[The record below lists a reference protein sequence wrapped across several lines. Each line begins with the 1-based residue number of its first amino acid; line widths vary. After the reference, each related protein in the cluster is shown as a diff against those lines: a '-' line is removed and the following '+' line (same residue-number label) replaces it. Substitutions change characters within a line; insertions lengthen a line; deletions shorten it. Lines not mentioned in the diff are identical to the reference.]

1 MTNSDYAVLFDLDGT
16 LVDSAPDFHRI
27 INQLLRQY
35 QATEV
40 DYSVIRQTASNG
52 SRAMIEAALGD
63 NNSALSVDL
72 ILPDFLKFYHEQ
84 PVMSGGLFEGLDA
97 LLHWLDEN
105 EISWGIVTNKPR
117 YLSEA
122 VLEQL
127 KLTDSCSV
135 LVCPEDIA
143 RAKPDP
149 EGLVFAAKQLGLTQS
164 HCLYLGDHVRDI
176 EAGRAAQMTTIA
188 CGFGY
193 LSPEDSHES
202 WQADFCVNTTTELN
216 TLVPQLL
223 KQYLR

>member
-1 MTNSDYAVLFDLDGT
+1 MKNLDCAVLFDLDGT

-27 INQLLRQY
+27 INLLLRQY

-40 DYSVIRQTASNG
+40 DYSIIRQTASMG
-52 SRAMIEAALGD
+52 GRAMIEAALSG
-63 NNSALSVDL
+63 NNTTLSVDEM
-72 ILPDFLKFYHEQ
+72 LPEFLKYYREN
-84 PVMSGGLFEGLDA
+84 PVMSGGLFEGMDR
-97 LLHWLDEN
+97 LLQWLDESQ
-105 EISWGIVTNKPR
+105 IPWGIVTNKPR
-117 YLSEA
+117 YLSEP

-127 KLTDSCSV
+127 KLTKSCSV
-135 LVCPEDIA
+135 LVCPEDIE

-149 EGLVFAAKQLGLTQS
+149 EGLIFAAKQLGRTQS

-193 LSPEDSHES
+193 LSPEESHES
-202 WQADFCVNTTTELN
+202 WQADFCVSTTAKLA

-223 KQYLR
+223 NKYVR